1 METSKNKPKTYTVVF
16 LDTPERH
23 RFMAHRYYLE
33 ESTGTYVLE
42 DGDGGEVAR
51 IPSKNVRFIKTG

>member
-16 LDTPERH
+16 MDGPKLH
-23 RFMAHRYYLE
+23 RFMAHNCYLE

-42 DGDGGEVAR
+42 DSEGGEVAR
-51 IPSKNVRFIKTG
+51 IPSKNVRFIRTG